1 MNTITKFLSLKR
13 GVISIK
19 PSSKL
24 SCADARILKGIR
36 TVATLLCSMLPVCIV
51 LVSQPA
57 QAGNF
62 TLNSSSN
69 GNVLIN
75 SSADWITIRSVAL
88 AAQNH
93 LHSCL
98 TVASADVNNPGGNVG
113 DQRYIFNVTIDNS
126 NPPTD
131 GTAER
136 TLELTDTPGV
146 DDPNIHPVSTNNV
159 FSAAANVAHTFRF
172 LGRKAPG
179 AANTDVLDFTLSVL
193 CIGG

>member
-1 MNTITKFLSLKR
+1 MNTITKFLSLER
-13 GVISIK
+13 GVMSIK

-24 SCADARILKGIR
+24 SCADTRILKGIR

-57 QAGNF
+57 QAGDF
-62 TLNSSSN
+62 TLNSTSN
-69 GNVLIN
+69 GNVLLN
-75 SSADWITIRSVAL
+75 SNANWTTVRSAAV

-93 LHSCL
+93 SHSCL
-98 TVASADVNNPGGNVG
+98 TIASADVNNPGGNVAN
-113 DQRYIFNVTIDNS
+113 QQYIFNVTIDDP
-126 NPPTD
+126 NPVTN

-136 TLELTDTPGV
+136 TLELLDSPGV
-146 DDPNIHPVSTNNV
+146 DDPNVHPMSTNNV

-172 LGRKAPG
+172 LGRKVG
-179 AANTDVLDFTLSVL
+179 AAINTDVLDSTLSVL